1 MVKGWELFLH
11 SVKQVFGNMGAAVRI
26 SGALFLVQAAATIY
40 LGRSAMMAG
49 PAGMGNGPAAPSA
62 ATLVILIVTL
72 VTGLWIAVAWHRYI
86 LRVEEPGSIIPPFY
100 GRRLL
105 AYFGYS
111 LLIGVIVVIPAALL
125 GALAGMILHAFN
137 AMGGG
142 TMIVGSLLWLV
153 FVLVPVILL
162 SLRLSPAL
170 PAAALGEPMGIKRAW
185 AATEGAW
192 PDLLGLAVVAGL
204 ASILIDLPLV
214 VGIGSL
220 PFVMAWSLLTAWV
233 KTMVGAS
240 VLTTVYGHYV
250 EKRPLS
256 V

>member
-26 SGALFLVQAAATIY
+26 SGALFLVQAAATVY

-49 PAGMGNGPAAPSA
+49 PDGMGHGPAAPAA

-86 LRVEEPGSIIPPFY
+86 LRVEEPGSIIPPFH

-105 AYFGYS
+105 AYLGYS
-111 LLIGVIVVIPAALL
+111 LLIGLVVVIPAALL

-137 AMGGG
+137 AAGGG
-142 TMIVGSLLWLV
+142 AKIVGSLLWLV

-162 SLRLSPAL
+162 SLRLSPVL
-170 PAAALGEPMGIKRAW
+170 PAAALGEPMGIKGAW
-185 AATEGAW
+185 AATAGAW
-192 PDLLGLAVVAGL
+192 PDLLGLAAVAGL
-204 ASILIDLPLV
+204 ASILIDLPPLI
-214 VGIGSL
+214 GIGSL
-220 PFVMAWSLLTAWV
+220 PFVMVWSLLSAWV
-233 KTMVGAS
+233 KMMVGAS
-240 VLTTVYGHYV
+240 ILTTVYGHYV
-250 EKRPLS
+250 ERRPLS